1 MIFTA
6 HQYRNR
12 IDAGRLLASQLA
24 SYASRVDTLVLG
36 LPRGGVTV
44 AAEVAAY
51 LRAPLDAFIVN
62 KIEAPEHAGVP
73 LGAVTSGGVSV
84 LDHEAIYNAGISTE
98 NLRELAAAESREL
111 KQREGFYRENRQPAK
126 IAGRLVIVV
135 DEGIATGFVMH
146 SAVIALLR
154 QQPAWVVVAAPV
166 GSAEACNDLSQ
177 EVHEVVCP
185 LRPET
190 LESVGLWYDHFSPV
204 DDKEVRACLHR
215 ATALPA
221 A

>member
-12 IDAGRLLASQLA
+12 VDAGHVLAGQLA

-36 LPRGGVTV
+36 LPRGGMTV

-51 LRAPLDAFIVN
+51 LRAPLDAFLVR
-62 KIEAPEHAGVP
+62 KIEAPEHAGVS
-73 LGAVTSGGVSV
+73 LGSVTSGGLSV
-84 LDHEAIYNAGISTE
+84 LDHEAIYNAGISSE
-98 NLRELAAAESREL
+98 DVRQLMAGESREL
-111 KQREGFYRENRQPAK
+111 KQREEFYRDNRVPQK
-126 IAGRLVIVV
+126 IAGRLVIIV
-135 DEGIATGFVMH
+135 DEGIATGFAMH
-146 SAVIALLR
+146 AAIIALLR
-154 QQPAWVVVAAPV
+154 QQPAWLVVAAPV
-166 GSAEACNDLSQ
+166 GSAEACNDLAQ

-185 LRPET
+185 LRPEP

-204 DDKEVRACLHR
+204 DDEEVRACLHR